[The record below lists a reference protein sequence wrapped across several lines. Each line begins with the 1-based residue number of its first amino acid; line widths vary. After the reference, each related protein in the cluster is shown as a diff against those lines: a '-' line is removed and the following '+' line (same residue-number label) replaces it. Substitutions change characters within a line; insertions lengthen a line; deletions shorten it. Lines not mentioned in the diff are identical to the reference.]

1 MSMIDIVQ
9 QFLNQVSHTVNDGK
23 NPLGLS
29 AGQIDEINQ
38 ILHLIKNIISDGIQ
52 RGDLIKMVG
61 LMGAMAEALPE
72 LSGDIK
78 EIIQSLK
85 KLSKQLF
92 DTPGA
97 MEFQA
102 NKKKPPAS
110 LLNPAHSLLMDQE
123 IGERGLLTDDTLLE
137 ELTPHD
143 DALQQGEG
151 AAIPM
156 NPARLAET
164 REDRSII
171 AEKILAMVNDHFVLS
186 QANFNALTNGLSA
199 IKRRASQTSQFN
211 EKSHK
216 NIAPPA
222 PTDPTSRLY

>member
-1 MSMIDIVQ
+1 
-9 QFLNQVSHTVNDGK
+9 
-23 NPLGLS
+23 
-29 AGQIDEINQ
+29 
-38 ILHLIKNIISDGIQ
+38 
-52 RGDLIKMVG
+52 
-61 LMGAMAEALPE
+61 
-72 LSGDIK
+72 
-78 EIIQSLK
+78 
-85 KLSKQLF
+85 
-92 DTPGA
+92 
-97 MEFQA
+97 
-102 NKKKPPAS
+102 
-110 LLNPAHSLLMDQE
+110 MDQE
-123 IGERGLLTDDTLLE
+123 IGERGLLADDALLG

-151 AAIPM
+151 ATLPM
-156 NPARLAET
+156 DPARLAKT